1 MADTKKR
8 LQFADMMKGR
18 AILGV
23 LFYHLTAPCGFK
35 YVLEHITENFLIV
48 FFFFSGYFYKVGK
61 RSLGQSIGTRFKATM
76 FPFVK
81 YSLIF
86 WVIGSA
92 YLLIAGLE
100 TIIDAL
106 CCLRNFY
113 GGCIW
118 NRVIQNWFGWEY
130 HSLGKRYMFLADF
143 WFLLAL
149 LLASVLFFVLAEFV
163 LPSKWKTLTASV
175 VLFAV
180 TGVLRAFAVSLP
192 YNLQLVPFWTAFLLL
207 ESLAQYNSA
216 FELKWM
222 SGAKGWISS
231 VIALAAGVAIAM
243 LKEPSVNLFR
253 GNFAEGEVVSML
265 LTIASSLLFIWG
277 LGNICRLAE
286 TSGIRV
292 KELSWLGSHSLLIYL
307 FHMFFAWII
316 CIITGFSLSFEETVT
331 FDVVL
336 KSLLLGVVCLGLCIL
351 LNIIVDKIKAKI
363 EEHKSKQSAKAL
375 GTE

>member
-8 LQFADMMKGR
+8 LQFVDMMKGL

-61 RSLGQSIGTRFKATM
+61 RFLGESIWTRFKATM

-118 NRVIQNWFGWEY
+118 NRVIQDWFGWEY

-149 LLASVLFFVLAEFV
+149 FLSSVLFFLLAKFV

-192 YNLQLVPFWTAFLLL
+192 YNLQLIPFWAAFLLL
-207 ESLAQYNSA
+207 GSLAQYNSA
-216 FELKWM
+216 FELKWV
-222 SGAKGWISS
+222 SGAKGWIIS
-231 VIALAAGVAIAM
+231 ILALAAGVTIAM
-243 LKEPSVNLFR
+243 FKQPCTNLFR
-253 GNFAEGEVVSML
+253 GGFSDVEVVSML

-277 LGNICRLAE
+277 LGNICRLVE

-316 CIITGFSLSFEETVT
+316 CIITGFSLNFEETVAV
-331 FDVVL
+331 DVVA
-336 KSLLLGVVCLGLCIL
+336 KSLLLGFVCLGLCIL
-351 LNIIVDKIKAKI
+351 LNIVVDKIKAEIQKR
-363 EEHKSKQSAKAL
+363 KLQKTAKD
-375 GTE
+375 

>member
-1 MADTKKR
+1 MANTKKR
-8 LQFADMMKGR
+8 LQFVDMMKGL
-18 AILGV
+18 AILAV

-35 YVLEHITENFLIV
+35 YVLEHITECFLIV
-48 FFFFSGYFYKVGK
+48 FFFFSGYFFKVGK
-61 RSLGQSIGTRFKATM
+61 RSIGESIWTRFKATM
-76 FPFVK
+76 LPFVK

-118 NRVIQNWFGWEY
+118 NRVIQDWFGWEY

-149 LLASVLFFVLAEFV
+149 FLASVLFFLLAEFV
-163 LPSKWKTLTASV
+163 IPSKWKTLTASA

-192 YNLQLVPFWTAFLLL
+192 YNLQLVPFWTAFMLLG
-207 ESLAQYNSA
+207 SLAQYNSA
-216 FELKWM
+216 FELKWV
-222 SGAKGWISS
+222 SGAKGWIISI
-231 VIALAAGVAIAM
+231 IALAAGVTISM
-243 LKEPSVNLFR
+243 LKEPCANLFR
-253 GNFAEGEVVSML
+253 GAFPEIEVVSML
-265 LTIASSLLFIWG
+265 LIIASSLLFIWG
-277 LGNICRLAE
+277 LGNICRLTE

-316 CIITGFSLSFEETVT
+316 CIITGFSLSFKETVS
-331 FDVVL
+331 FEVVL
-336 KSLLLGVVCLGLCIL
+336 QSLLLGVVVLALCIV
-351 LNIIVDKIKAKI
+351 LNIIVDKLKAKL
-363 EEHKSKQSAKAL
+363 EEHKLKKSAKSS
-375 GTE
+375 

>member
-8 LQFADMMKGR
+8 LQFVDMMKGL
-18 AILGV
+18 AILAV

-35 YVLEHITENFLIV
+35 YVLEHITENFLII

-61 RSLGQSIGTRFKATM
+61 RSMGQSIWARFKATIL
-76 FPFVK
+76 PFVK

-118 NRVIQNWFGWEY
+118 NRVIQDWFGWDY

-149 LLASVLFFVLAEFV
+149 FLASVLFFLLAKFV

-175 VLFAV
+175 VLCAI

-207 ESLAQYNSA
+207 GSLSQYNSL
-216 FELKWM
+216 FELKWV
-222 SGAKGWISS
+222 SGAKGWLVSI
-231 VIALAAGVAIAM
+231 IALAGGVTIAM
-243 LKEPSVNLFR
+243 FKQPCTNLFR
-253 GNFAEGEVVSML
+253 GSFAEGEVISML

-277 LGNICRLAE
+277 LGNICRLTE

-316 CIITGFSLSFEETVT
+316 CLITGFSLSFKEAVT
-331 FDVVL
+331 FDVVSE
-336 KSLLLGVVCLGLCIL
+336 SLLLGVVCLGLCIL

-363 EEHKSKQSAKAL
+363 EEHKQKQAEK
-375 GTE
+375 G

>member
-1 MADTKKR
+1 MAETKSR
-8 LQFADMMKGR
+8 LQFVDMMKGI

-23 LFYHLTAPCGFK
+23 LFSHIIAPCGFK
-35 YVLEHITENFLIV
+35 TVLMHIGESFLIT

-61 RSLGQSIGTRFKATM
+61 RSLGQNIITRFKATM
-76 FPFVK
+76 IPFVK
-81 YSLIF
+81 YSLFF
-86 WVIGSA
+86 WAIGTV

-100 TIIDAL
+100 TIIEAL

-118 NRVIQNWFGWEY
+118 NRVIQEWFGWDY

-149 LLASVLFFVLAEFV
+149 FLASVLFFVIAKFV

-180 TGVLRAFAVSLP
+180 TGVLRAFAVSVP

-207 ESLAQYNSA
+207 GSLAQYNKV

-222 SGAKGWISS
+222 NGAKGWITSLIS
-231 VIALAAGVAIAM
+231 LAAGVTIAM
-243 LKEPSVNLFR
+243 LKEPNTNVFR
-253 GNFAEGEVVSML
+253 GSFPEGEVVSML
-265 LTIASSLLFIWG
+265 LFILSSLLSIWG
-277 LGNICRLAE
+277 LGNICRLVE

-292 KELSWLGSHSLLIYL
+292 KELSWLGSHSLRIYL
-307 FHMFFAWII
+307 YHMFFAWAISV
-316 CIITGFSLSFEETVT
+316 ITGFSLFYEETVSS
-331 FDVVL
+331 DIVL
-336 KSLLLGVVCLGLCIL
+336 KSVLISFASLALCIL
-351 LNIIVDKIKAKI
+351 LNIVVDKVKAKFAAN
-363 EEHKSKQSAKAL
+363 KAKKAS
-375 GTE
+375 